1 MDYTIPPCVFVDKCA
16 VVHGVVLWRP
26 LTTFRAFTTCLD
38 AGVAADTDL
47 PSPAVV
53 VSEPADPPD
62 LVRLAPCYWSL
73 LCAPA
78 WPAWMSP
85 LGQRPFVGRTAR
97 PLTCM
102 ACLARAHVVTS
113 VLAP

>member
-1 MDYTIPPCVFVDKCA
+1 MFMDYTIPPCVFVDKCV

-26 LTTFRAFTTCLD
+26 LTTFQAFTTCLD
-38 AGVAADTDL
+38 DGVAADTDL

-53 VSEPADPPD
+53 VSAPADPPD

-73 LCAPA
+73 LCA
-78 WPAWMSP
+78 PAWMSP

-102 ACLARAHVVTS
+102 ACLARAPAGTPV
-113 VLAP
+113 P